1 MLLSCFKNQSFRYLW
16 TAGCFTGIARA
27 MEFLTLS
34 LYILNDFGLAYLI
47 TVIFAFRMLPM
58 SMLGLIIG
66 SISEKISPILIVRFL
81 YSLSFSFTL
90 ICVFLKNFDYFNLF
104 FALLLAFIN
113 GTTWVI
119 DLAVRR
125 RIITENITEKLLSTS
140 LAMETLSNNSTRLIG
155 PLLAGF
161 LYVAIDLE
169 GLLLIISSLYFLA
182 LSLIICFEKIS
193 KNSNASSTLQK
204 NIVYE
209 FISVFKSLKN
219 IIFNA
224 FKDINLKLLLI
235 VTLVFNLFGFPL
247 ISLIPVYG
255 KNILNL
261 SEYLNKKPEDLT
273 ACILDRPRHTKIIN
287 ELNDLNVNIKL
298 ITDGDICGALLVTD
312 EKYNVDI
319 FLGTG
324 GGPEGVLAA
333 AALDAFDCS
342 FQGRFLFKTDE
353 DKNRANKMGI
363 KDFSKKYELNEIISG
378 DSIFCAT
385 GITTGD
391 LVSGIK
397 IKSNQFISETLVTHK
412 SSGMKKVIK
421 LKQNL

>member
-1 MLLSCFKNQSFRYLW
+1 MSVDKKLINELINVTSKAALSASYLVGKKDKIS
-16 TAGCFTGIARA
+16 ADKAAVDA
-27 MEFLTLS
+27 MRFELNKMDIKGTIVIGEGELDEAPM
-34 LYILNDFGLAYLI
+34 LYIGEKVGNKKGPELDIAVDPLEGTNFVANNLPGALAVLAVAEKNNLFNAPETY
-47 TVIFAFRMLPM
+47 M
-58 SMLGLIIG
+58 
-66 SISEKISPILIVRFL
+66 EKISTKVKE
-81 YSLSFSFTL
+81 
-90 ICVFLKNFDYFNLF
+90 KNVVDLDY
-104 FALLLAFIN
+104 
-113 GTTWVI
+113 TV
-119 DLAVRR
+119 
-125 RIITENITEKLLSTS
+125 K
-140 LAMETLSNNSTRLIG
+140 
-155 PLLAGF
+155 
-161 LYVAIDLE
+161 
-169 GLLLIISSLYFLA
+169 
-182 LSLIICFEKIS
+182 
-193 KNSNASSTLQK
+193 K
-204 NIVYE
+204 NI
-209 FISVFKSLKN
+209 F
-219 IIFNA
+219 
-224 FKDINLKLLLI
+224 
-235 VTLVFNLFGFPL
+235 
-247 ISLIPVYG
+247 
-255 KNILNL
+255 NL

-333 AALDAFDCS
+333 TALDAFNCS

-412 SSGMKKVIK
+412 SSGLQKVIK
-421 LKQNL
+421 LEQNIL